1 MQIKR
6 CNNLSR
12 ILAFYLINVEIKK
25 RIINIFSS
33 FNITILYIIVQ
44 DIKKRLLNLNT
55 KKIYIKSNFSNTI
68 TIYSNFNIVKY

>member
-12 ILAFYLINVEIKK
+12 ILAFYLINVESKK

-44 DIKKRLLNLNT
+44 DIKKRFLNLNT
-55 KKIYIKSNFSNTI
+55 KKIYIKNNFSNTI
-68 TIYSNFNIVKY
+68 TIYSNFNIVEY

>member
-12 ILAFYLINVEIKK
+12 ILAFYLINVESKK

-44 DIKKRLLNLNT
+44 DIKIRFLNLNT
-55 KKIYIKSNFSNTI
+55 KKIYIKNNFSNTI
-68 TIYSNFNIVKY
+68 TIYSNFNIVEY